1 MAPKLTR
8 AEQERH
14 RLERV
19 LVDKTRAGA
28 RKTED
33 ATYCQNQ
40 VVLARDR
47 LAKNRRSLMQEA
59 QDLASCRQV
68 EVDTAQAELEK
79 AVLVVEKLAGYNSRQ
94 EMAVQEAELAS
105 MAANR
110 EARVAAEDREETNKL
125 VKAACEL
132 SRGARLESVGSEA
145 SSWSQDLDQDE
156 ELKKRMLADKR
167 TILRLNRGV
176 RKMELELGQSRSRA
190 SGSSQVWFSN
200 GVV

>member
-8 AEQERH
+8 VEEERQ

-19 LVDKTRAGA
+19 LVNQTRAGA
-28 RKTED
+28 RKAEE
-33 ATYCQNQ
+33 AVFCQNR
-40 VVLARDR
+40 VVVARDQ
-47 LAKNRRSLMQEA
+47 LAKTKKSLQEA
-59 QDLASCRQV
+59 QDLASCRQA

-79 AVLVVEKLAGYNSRQ
+79 AVLEVERLAGYNSRQ

-156 ELKKRMLADKR
+156 ELEKKVPADKK
-167 TILRLNRGV
+167 TILRLKR
-176 RKMELELGQSRSRA
+176 MELELEQNRSRA
-190 SGSSQVWFSN
+190 SGSSQV
-200 GVV
+200 